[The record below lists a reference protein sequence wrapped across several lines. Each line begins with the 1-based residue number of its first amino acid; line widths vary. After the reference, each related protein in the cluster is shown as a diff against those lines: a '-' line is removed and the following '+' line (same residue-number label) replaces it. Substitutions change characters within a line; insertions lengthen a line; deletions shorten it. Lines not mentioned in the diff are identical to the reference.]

1 MPSGEFAAQ
10 CSVYPHRPSTR
21 PHSAAVDKRPTSP
34 AEQDGTLSGGWG
46 ASLGQRPG
54 LPVSSLSGVGWT
66 CLQTAG
72 LSSCNFGQGEA
83 SKQEERYDPDKFR
96 GTFIN
101 YTPRAQRHKENG
113 TKLGWPIIIALVFA
127 LIVLWRFL
135 LTGIR

>member
-1 MPSGEFAAQ
+1 MGMFN
-10 CSVYPHRPSTR
+10 TR
-21 PHSAAVDKRPTSP
+21 KPRGFRRVSIYTDESHDRLQKLIDEVKR
-34 AEQDGTLSGGWG
+34 E
-46 ASLGQRPG
+46 
-54 LPVSSLSGVGWT
+54 
-66 CLQTAG
+66 
-72 LSSCNFGQGEA
+72 QGET
-83 SKQEERYDPDKFR
+83 SEQEEHYNPDKFR